1 MSESNNKP
9 QARSG
14 RDLFMMPLADR
25 LNDQFRFIDT
35 MIVSM
40 TDSWTYL
47 PPRARHV
54 LWLKLASAETS
65 FLEQVGM
72 PLENGIL
79 IHWSMWPD
87 DLGDYAQA
95 VALRMTRQQL
105 EYLEPKNVAM
115 ASAIRQA
122 EISEQTARLQI
133 QLAQSL
139 IQLTQL
145 GADPKNLSNLFS
157 KNKFDKESIQ
167 TVLNNADE
175 EIQRREQELMRQ
187 EIMQREM
194 AEQERIRQLME
205 LKEAQMQQINE
216 HEQIKA
222 NPNPVPTG
230 PCPYCGQVKPYV
242 LGQDEEGV
250 FVIQSCQECLP
261 ETDLEELNVE
271 EIIESLDPVLTDEQL
286 LQLSELE
293 FSDEEEGEG
302 WLETDE
308 SMLEEMFA
316 SENVEDFR
324 ELLEYS
330 GGIDSEE

>member
-1 MSESNNKP
+1 VNKMSEQNKP

-47 PPRARHV
+47 PPRARHI

-79 IHWSMWPD
+79 LHWSMWPD

-157 KNKFDKESIQ
+157 KNKFDKESIS
-167 TVLNNADE
+167 TVLDNANE

-187 EIMQREM
+187 QIMEREM
-194 AEQERIRQLME
+194 AEQERIQRLRE
-205 LKEAQMQQINE
+205 LSESQQHKPEEEEIR
-216 HEQIKA
+216 A

-242 LGQDEEGV
+242 LGEDDEGV
-250 FVIQSCQECLP
+250 FIIESCHDCLP
-261 ETDLEELNVE
+261 ETDLQEMNVE
-271 EIIESLDPVLTDEQL
+271 EIMKDLDPVLTDEQL
-286 LQLSELE
+286 LNLSEIQ

-302 WLETDE
+302 WIETD
-308 SMLEEMFA
+308 L
-316 SENVEDFR
+316 EDFTNKK
-324 ELLEYS
+324 EQDEDLLEYVAD
-330 GGIDSEE
+330 DSEE

>member
-1 MSESNNKP
+1 MSEQNKP

-35 MIVSM
+35 MIISM

-145 GADPKNLSNLFS
+145 GADPKNLANLFS
-157 KNKFDKESIQ
+157 KNKFDKESIS
-167 TVLNNADE
+167 TVLGNANE

-187 EIMQREM
+187 QIMQREM
-194 AEQERIRQLME
+194 AERERIERLAE
-205 LKEAQMQQINE
+205 LNRLQQQENQPE
-216 HEQIKA
+216 EEEIKA

-242 LGQDEEGV
+242 LGEDEDGV
-250 FVIQSCQECLP
+250 FVIESCHDCLP

-271 EIIESLDPVLTDEQL
+271 EMVKGLDPVLTDEQL
-286 LQLSELE
+286 LALSELE

-302 WLETDE
+302 WVETDLETFTTQNQQE
-308 SMLEEMFA
+308 
-316 SENVEDFR
+316 EDFR
-324 ELLEYS
+324 DLIEYS
-330 GGIDSEE
+330 GAIDSEE

>member
-1 MSESNNKP
+1 MSEQNKP

-47 PPRARHV
+47 PPRARHI

-79 IHWSMWPD
+79 LHWSMWPD

-157 KNKFDKESIQ
+157 KNKFDKESIS
-167 TVLNNADE
+167 TVLDNANE

-187 EIMQREM
+187 QIMEREM
-194 AEQERIRQLME
+194 AEQERIQRLRE
-205 LKEAQMQQINE
+205 LSESQQHKPEEEEIR
-216 HEQIKA
+216 A

-242 LGQDEEGV
+242 LGEDDEGV
-250 FVIQSCQECLP
+250 FIIESCHDCLP
-261 ETDLEELNVE
+261 ETDLQEMNVE
-271 EIIESLDPVLTDEQL
+271 EIMKDLDPVLTDEQL
-286 LQLSELE
+286 LNLSEIQ

-302 WLETDE
+302 WIETD
-308 SMLEEMFA
+308 L
-316 SENVEDFR
+316 EDFTNKK
-324 ELLEYS
+324 EQDEDLLEYVAD
-330 GGIDSEE
+330 DSEE